1 MAYGSL
7 LQERRRAL
15 HAQIVEALETL
26 AGDRQDEQVD
36 RLAHHALRGEVWDK
50 ALPYYRQAGAKA
62 LAASAYREAVMCFEQ
77 ALEALAHLP
86 LDRPTLE
93 QAVDLRCDLDAALL
107 PLGQHEQR
115 LTHLRAAE
123 QVAVGLED
131 HHRLGYLY
139 RRLANALRNTQA
151 YESALAYCQ
160 QAHAMATTLGDTGL
174 QRWANLEMGWLYVE
188 LGDYRQAIPY
198 LQQLLTGPQEEQ
210 RDQSFRIAVH
220 ARLLMIRCLSELGGF
235 AEGIAYG
242 DEALPLVEAS
252 ARLYERLI
260 VYWRVGYLHM
270 RQGTLYQA
278 LPLLERAVVLSQEAD
293 IPEVYRLAAPRL
305 ALAYALAG
313 RAADALTVL
322 GQVVGNTGVPLD
334 PLTCGEVYLLAGCME
349 EAQRLTQQVLANP
362 RHRKRR
368 SQEARAL
375 WLLGEIA
382 MHGNPPDVVQAE
394 THYQQALDPSR
405 GTRHAPPPG
414 PLSPGSRHPVRHHWS
429 AGAGPHCPGHRHR
442 IIRCYGHGILAAAG
456 RGSASADRVRG
467 AERTRAAS
475 SWYAGRS
482 VRARRA
488 GRRGTAGA
496 ERPEKAWSC

>member
-1 MAYGSL
+1 MTTHAPLRS
-7 LQERRRAL
+7 RRTKAKSVCHVQGL
-15 HAQIVEALETL
+15 
-26 AGDRQDEQVD
+26 GDGDV
-36 RLAHHALRGEVWDK
+36 
-50 ALPYYRQAGAKA
+50 PT
-62 LAASAYREAVMCFEQ
+62 S
-77 ALEALAHLP
+77 P
-86 LDRPTLE
+86 LKDT
-93 QAVDLRCDLDAALL
+93 
-107 PLGQHEQR
+107 R

-151 YESALAYCQ
+151 YESAVAYCQ
-160 QAHAMATTLGDTGL
+160 QAHAIATTLGDTSL

-235 AEGIAYG
+235 VEGIAYG

-270 RQGTLYQA
+270 RQGTLSQA
-278 LPLLERAVVLSQEAD
+278 LPLLERAVALSQEAN

-334 PLTCGEVYLLAGCME
+334 PLTCGEAYLLAGCME

-382 MHGNPPDVVQAE
+382 MHGNPPDVVPAE
-394 THYQQALDPSR
+394 THYQQALALAEELGMRPLQAHCHLGL
-405 GTRHAPPPG
+405 GT
-414 PLSPGSRHPVRHHWS
+414 L
-429 AGAGPHCPGHRHR
+429 
-442 IIRCYGHGILAAAG
+442 
-456 RGSASADRVRG
+456 
-467 AERTRAAS
+467 
-475 SWYAGRS
+475 YATT
-482 VRARRA
+482 
-488 GRRGTAGA
+488 GRREQARTALTTAIALYGA
-496 ERPEKAWSC
+496 MDMVFWLPQAKAVLAQIE